1 MTPRRDRDQSTV
13 GWVVAKCLLLGA
25 VIALGVSAYLAFSP
39 LRNPEVQECGSSFSF
54 IVGNKR
60 DLPVDFARFSQGDA
74 LRLAQQPT
82 CRERALPRLQE
93 SMIGFGAFVLLSL
106 LGASVGLIDDRVAYW
121 RSPRFETLLAERP
134 SAATGRLRAAPQLKR
149 EAIGRALPV
158 VDTWDVG
165 ILAVLGIGGA
175 GALVVFT
182 GAEPAS
188 DVLAQVDWRGIVAA
202 AVLVIAGFL
211 VAAGQL
217 VASSRRP
224 IPPKEAVEV
233 GMASAFLGPL
243 QPSLGPLG
251 LDAHYLTK
259 VTRNR
264 GHAIADLRARQSLG
278 IIASIGIGAVVLF
291 QAQIA
296 SLPTPVWPAFW
307 YLPLGWCA
315 LALMIGGVRAVDRI
329 SRLAVRPGWQAVKD
343 SAQLARDVP
352 RFGVAVV
359 GALAM
364 PLIEIAAFVAVGVAV
379 HVGVEFARLAAV
391 WVGVRALS
399 VVSPLNRGVGF
410 VEPLATL
417 GLLAAGVPVPYAV
430 VTVLLHRALTLWL
443 PMIPGA
449 TAFRR
454 LRKAERL

>member
-1 MTPRRDRDQSTV
+1 
-13 GWVVAKCLLLGA
+13 VVAKCLLLGA
-25 VIALGVSAYLAFSP
+25 AIALGVSAYLAFSP
-39 LRNPEVQECGSSFSF
+39 LRNPEVQECGSAFSY

-60 DLPVDFARFSQGDA
+60 DLPVDFARYSQSDA

-93 SMIGFGAFVLLSL
+93 AMIGFGAFVLLSI

-134 SAATGRLRAAPQLKR
+134 TAATGRLRPAPQLKR
-149 EAIGRALPV
+149 ETIGRALPPI
-158 VDTWDVG
+158 DTWDVG
-165 ILAVLGIGGA
+165 ILAILGIGGA
-175 GALVVFT
+175 GALVAFT
-182 GAEPAS
+182 GPGPAS
-188 DVLAQVDWRGIVAA
+188 DVLAQVDWRGILGA
-202 AVLVIAGFL
+202 AVLVVAGFL

-217 VASSRRP
+217 VAASRRP
-224 IPPKEAVEV
+224 IPPLEAVEV
-233 GMASAFLGPL
+233 GSASAFLGPL

-251 LDAHYLTK
+251 IDAHYLTK

-264 GHAIADLRARQSLG
+264 GHAIADLRARQSFG
-278 IIASIGIGAVVLF
+278 IVASVAIGAFVLF

-296 SLPTPVWPAFW
+296 SLPTPVWPSFW
-307 YLPLGWCA
+307 YVPLGWCA
-315 LALMIGGVRAVDRI
+315 LLLMIGGVRAPDRLG
-329 SRLAVRPGWQAVKD
+329 RLAVRPGWQALKD
-343 SAQLARDVP
+343 SVQLARDLP

-359 GALAM
+359 AAIAL
-364 PLIEIAAFVAVGVAV
+364 PLVEIATFVSIGVAV
-379 HVGVEFARLAAV
+379 HVGVEFARLGAV

-399 VVSPLNRGVGF
+399 VLSPLNKGVGF

-443 PMIPGA
+443 PMVPGV
-449 TAFRR
+449 TAFRH